1 MRLSLRAALLCS
13 AIFPLCVFAQ
23 EPLELVITPTR
34 TATPA
39 KAIGSAINVINARE
53 IERKQSKTIA
63 EALQGVPGISI
74 SPNGGRGQT
83 TSVFIRGAKSEHTLV
98 LIDGVELNDPSS
110 TSNSYDFSRLSTD
123 NVERI
128 EVLRGSQST
137 LYGTDAIGGV
147 INIIT
152 KQGSGPAQFTGTAEY
167 GNHNSAFV
175 SGGVSGSTEKL
186 RYSATISNDQT
197 NGFSAFN
204 KTRGGVETDGNRSTT
219 FSGRLDGSFTD
230 IVGAYTTLRYNN
242 SRAEFDG
249 FGTDEG
255 NINDA
260 EEISTRAAAT
270 ANLWEGKWSQELG
283 VSYSNIDRDIAS
295 SFGPSSYE
303 GERSKLDWVHTIKPI
318 SRHIVT
324 GGVETEQDRF
334 ISDFDGT
341 QSNRNHAAF
350 LQDQWN
356 VLDNLYITFGGR
368 FDNNEA
374 FGNKSTYRIA
384 PAYSV
389 DSTGTLLKASYGT
402 GFKAPSL
409 YQLYSFFG
417 NRDLNP
423 ETSKGF
429 DAGFEQP
436 LLDNRLRFGS
446 SYFQLDIE
454 DLIDYSFSTNA
465 YVNVGSAKTRGL
477 ESFIRYAPMAS
488 LSFALTHTYT
498 LAEDKTDDSE
508 LLRRPRHSFALDSN
522 WNVTDAFRLG
532 ASLNYVGVRT
542 DIDETFSETRMGG
555 YPLLNLNAD
564 WNAMKN
570 LSLYGRINNLLDRQY
585 ENVYGYGTE
594 GLSGY
599 AGVKVKY

>member
-1 MRLSLRAALLCS
+1 MTLSLRAVLLCS
-13 AIFPLCVFAQ
+13 AIFPLCAFAQ
-23 EPLELVITPTR
+23 DPLELLITPTR

-39 KAIGSAINVINARE
+39 KAVGSAISVITASE

-83 TSVFIRGAKSEHTLV
+83 TSVFIRGAKSEHTLM
-98 LIDGVELNDPSS
+98 LIDGVEQNDPSS
-110 TSNSYDFSRLSTD
+110 TSNAYDFSRLSTD

-152 KQGSGPAQFTGTAEY
+152 KKGDGPAQFTGTAEY
-167 GNHNSAFV
+167 GNHNSSFL

-186 RYSATISNDQT
+186 RYSATVSNDQT

-219 FSGRLDGSFTD
+219 FSGRLDGSITD
-230 IVGAYTTLRYNN
+230 AISAYTTLRYNN

-255 NINDA
+255 NINEA
-260 EEISTRAAAT
+260 EEISTRIAAT
-270 ANLWEGKWSQELG
+270 ANLWDEKWTQELG
-283 VSYSNIDRDIAS
+283 ASYSNIDRDIAS

-303 GERSKLDWVHTIKPI
+303 GERSKIDWVHTIKPI
-318 SRHIVT
+318 TRHIIT

-334 ISDFDGT
+334 ISDFDGK

-356 VLDNLYITFGGR
+356 VMDNLYITFGGR
-368 FDNNEA
+368 FDHNEA

-384 PAYSV
+384 PAYTV
-389 DSTGTLLKASYGT
+389 DATGTLLKASYGT

-409 YQLYSFFG
+409 FQLYSFFG
-417 NRDLNP
+417 NRNLNP

-436 LLDNRLRFGS
+436 LLDGRLRFGS
-446 SYFQLDIE
+446 SVFQLDIE
-454 DLIDYSFSTNA
+454 DLIDYSFATNA
-465 YVNVGSAKTRGL
+465 YVNVGSAKTHGL
-477 ESFIRYAPMAS
+477 ESFIHYAPMAS

-498 LAEDKTDDSE
+498 LAEDETDDSE

-522 WNVTDAFRLG
+522 WNVTDAVRLG

-555 YPLLNLNAD
+555 YPLVNLNAD